1 MPYSPLSADAEFAW
15 EVATLFPPQGEWSA
29 DAYLDLSDRRNRR
42 IEYADGRVEFLPLPT
57 ELHEALVQ
65 FLFFGLY
72 QFVNRQQLG
81 KVYSSGIRVR
91 VREQKFCLPDV
102 LFLRKENYHLRH
114 NRVWDGADLVM
125 EVVSDAPSDRQ
136 RDYEQKLRDY
146 AAAGIAEYWI
156 IDSVQRTVNVY
167 QLIDGNY
174 AVSGQFG
181 PGELATSTM
190 LAGFEIDVSALFAV
204 ADEIPE

>member
-1 MPYSPLSADAEFAW
+1 MSQLPLSNNAEFAW
-15 EVATLFPPQGEWSA
+15 EVATLFPPQGDWSA
-29 DAYLDLSDRRNRR
+29 DAYLDLTDGTNRR
-42 IEYADGRVEFLPLPT
+42 IEYADGRVEFLPMPT

-65 FLFFGLY
+65 FLFFALY
-72 QFVNRQQLG
+72 QFVNRHQLG

-91 VREQKFCLPDV
+91 VREQKFCLPGV

-136 RDYEQKLRDY
+136 RDYDQKLRDY

-156 IDSVQRTVNVY
+156 IDSVQRTVIVH
-167 QLIDGNY
+167 QLIGGNY
-174 AVSGQFG
+174 VVAGQFG
-181 PGELATSTM
+181 PGELATSAT
-190 LAGFEIDVSALFAV
+190 LSGLEIDVTALFAV

>member
-1 MPYSPLSADAEFAW
+1 MPFSPLSVDAEFAW

-29 DAYLDLSDRRNRR
+29 DAYLDLSDRTNRR
-42 IEYADGRVEFLPLPT
+42 IEYADGRVEFLPMPT

-65 FLFFGLY
+65 FLFFALY
-72 QFVNRQQLG
+72 QFVNRHQLG

-102 LFLRKENYHLRH
+102 MFLRKENYHLRH

-136 RDYEQKLRDY
+136 RDYEHKLRDY
-146 AAAGIAEYWI
+146 AEAGIAEYWI
-156 IDSVQRTVNVY
+156 VDSVRRTVIVH
-167 QLIDGNY
+167 QLTDGKY
-174 AVSGQFG
+174 AVSGQYS
-181 PGELATSTM
+181 PGELALSATLT
-190 LAGFEIDVSALFAV
+190 GFDIDVTALFAV